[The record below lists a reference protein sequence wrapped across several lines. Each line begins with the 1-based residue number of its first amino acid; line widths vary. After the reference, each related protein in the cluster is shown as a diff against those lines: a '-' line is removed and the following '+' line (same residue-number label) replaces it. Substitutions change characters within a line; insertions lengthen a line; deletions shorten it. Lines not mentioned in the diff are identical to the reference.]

1 MNDRRMLL
9 KRLVV
14 ILLILCAVS
23 VALSESPESI
33 IDSAY
38 ILGNDRNIH
47 IRMDM
52 IISAGNG
59 TKERKVEVYI
69 KRTQKT
75 TKTYLH
81 IVSPAFLN
89 KMKFLVHRNENGDE
103 TKWIK
108 TSRGVRRL
116 SLANSSERVFGSD
129 FTVEDFS
136 AMQTEEFTLRM
147 LQPITINGEECYA
160 IEAVPLKRNSYS
172 RKIIMVGMRTRL
184 LREVD
189 FFDEE
194 GRKVKQ
200 YTLLST
206 QNIHGKKY
214 PLLCKMEN
222 FEENTSTTLN
232 LKQVDVTRTLEDR
245 IFNKGNL

>member
-1 MNDRRMLL
+1 LPWVRALN
-9 KRLVV
+9 
-14 ILLILCAVS
+14 ILSTA
-23 VALSESPESI
+23 
-33 IDSAY
+33 
-38 ILGNDRNIH
+38 H
-47 IRMDM
+47 IFSGM
-52 IISAGNG
+52 
-59 TKERKVEVYI
+59 TETYTYVWTVYI

-89 KMKFLVHRNENGDE
+89 KMKFLIHRNENGDE

-116 SLANSSERVFGSD
+116 SAANSSERIFGSD

-136 AMQTEEFTLRM
+136 AMKTSEFSLRM
-147 LQPITINGEECYA
+147 LQPVTVDGEECYA
-160 IEAVPLKRNSYS
+160 VEAVPLNKNSYS
-172 RKIIMVGMRTRL
+172 KKIIMVGTKTML

-189 FFDEE
+189 FFNRD
-194 GRKVKQ
+194 GRKIKQ
-200 YTLLST
+200 FTLLST
-206 QNIHGKKY
+206 QNIQGKKY

-222 FEENTSTTLN
+222 FAKNTFTTLD
-232 LKQVDVTRTLEDR
+232 LKHVDVTHVLPDR